1 MSPSMKK
8 IKPMISI
15 GHSIQNKNA
24 PLNIKK
30 ITPEMCYTHGV
41 NLVYGKC
48 PVCSDIERTTDK
60 I

>member
-1 MSPSMKK
+1 
-8 IKPMISI
+8 MISI

-24 PLNIKK
+24 TVNIKK